1 MVQKQSIACSC
12 FTLNLLVFI
21 GLLYL
26 CYIMKP
32 TKEGI
37 SNMNC
42 CGGIEPGVHYSETD
56 RKPPPYVRRCFQS
69 NDLNGETVYEWNGF
83 PCTNSEDSD
92 CCNDGNRKGQCRATS
107 KGGYC
112 KSNDG
117 NFTFVR
123 KEGSKTRPYIKRSK
137 DDILDINDARDMEDY
152 FYSRRDDSKSKSL
165 SPEMKR
171 FMARRDKNE
180 RFVED
185 AIVSKNAS
193 REKTKLD
200 LKNKRDDKTKNYQ
213 IISIIT
219 IIHLLVLVIIA
230 IVIRRTIIA
239 KIQGYLDVLNVQYL
253 KFSGKSL

>member
-1 MVQKQSIACSC
+1 M
-12 FTLNLLVFI
+12 
-21 GLLYL
+21 
-26 CYIMKP
+26 
-32 TKEGI
+32 
-37 SNMNC
+37 
-42 CGGIEPGVHYSETD
+42 
-56 RKPPPYVRRCFQS
+56 
-69 NDLNGETVYEWNGF
+69 
-83 PCTNSEDSD
+83 
-92 CCNDGNRKGQCRATS
+92 
-107 KGGYC
+107 GGYLEA
-112 KSNDG
+112 
-117 NFTFVR
+117 FVR